1 MVRLIEV
8 KAKSFDPTDEH
19 TFVGKGGGLT
29 TKWKPYLFDLAFQKE
44 VVQRACPDFNLAAN
58 LMLADRTKKASID
71 GLNQFFRIP
80 AKGNPRTDI
89 IKRISKLDQIGNTVL
104 SEVNVDH
111 IINDI
116 IADKHKYHKNLGFQ
130 QSLQQFKMA
139 YIEDRYF
146 NWDTN
151 FSACKNCEFKTNAE
165 QKADGLLSGFEY
177 CFKKQHN
184 WTDADFKKPNAFEVW
199 NFRGKSLIE

>member
-1 MVRLIEV
+1 LHYPDGVFINTAPYEYEKAFELTKEALKAENVVIYEAAFMVDGFFIRTDVLVKTGNMVRLIEV

-116 IADKHKYHKNLGFQ
+116 IADKHK
-130 QSLQQFKMA
+130 
-139 YIEDRYF
+139 
-146 NWDTN
+146 
-151 FSACKNCEFKTNAE
+151 
-165 QKADGLLSGFEY
+165 
-177 CFKKQHN
+177 
-184 WTDADFKKPNAFEVW
+184 
-199 NFRGKSLIE
+199 